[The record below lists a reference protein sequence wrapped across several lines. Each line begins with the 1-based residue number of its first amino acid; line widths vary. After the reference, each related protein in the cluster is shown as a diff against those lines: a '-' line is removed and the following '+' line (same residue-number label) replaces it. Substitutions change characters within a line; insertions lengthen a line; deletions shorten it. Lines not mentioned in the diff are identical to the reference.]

1 MPANALLLYHIL
13 PAMKILVIGDST
25 RTPELKSRFNENV
38 EADYFD
44 LDADFKH
51 IDFKKYDA
59 VFDLNLDENPENL
72 EAYLSLSGKIVVVS
86 AVKKQLAEMASYFGN
101 DVECILAGINAL
113 PTFLGRNKAEVSAYK
128 ESEIGALGDFFES
141 LNWDYHFVNDRV
153 GMVSPRIVCMIINE
167 AYYTLQ
173 EGTATAEDIDE
184 SMKLGTNYPKGPFQ
198 WAKEMGI
205 KEVYETLDALYLDTR
220 DERYK
225 ICPMLK
231 TEFLRN

>member
-1 MPANALLLYHIL
+1 
-13 PAMKILVIGDST
+13 
-25 RTPELKSRFNENV
+25 
-38 EADYFD
+38 D
-44 LDADFKH
+44 LDVDFKH

-72 EAYLSLSGKIVVVS
+72 EAYISLTGKIVVAS
-86 AVKKQLAEMASYFGN
+86 AVKKQLTEIASYFVN
-101 DVECILAGINAL
+101 DVQCVLAGINAL
-113 PTFLGRNKAEVSAYK
+113 PTFLSRSKAEVSAYMDSDK
-128 ESEIGALGDFFES
+128 NALGAFFQS
-141 LNWDYHFVNDRV
+141 LGWEYHFVNDRV

-167 AYYTLQ
+167 AFYTLQ

-198 WAKEMGI
+198 WANEMGI
-205 KEVYETLDALYLDTR
+205 KAVYETLDALYLDTR

-231 TEFLRN
+231 TAYLREN

>member
-1 MPANALLLYHIL
+1 
-13 PAMKILVIGDST
+13 MKILVIGDST
-25 RTPELKSRFNENV
+25 RTAELKTRLNNTV

-51 IDFKKYDA
+51 INFKKYDA

-72 EAYLSLSGKIVVVS
+72 EAYISLSGKIVIAS

-101 DVECILAGINAL
+101 DVQCILAGINAL
-113 PTFLGRNKAEVSAYK
+113 PTFLARNKAEISLYNDSDK
-128 ESEIGALGDFFES
+128 NALDSFFKS
-141 LNWDYHFVNDRV
+141 LDWEYHFVHDRV

-173 EGTATAEDIDE
+173 EGTATADDIDE

-205 KEVYETLDALYLDTR
+205 KEVYETLDALYNDTR

-225 ICPMLK
+225 ICPALK
-231 TEFLRN
+231 TAYLREA

>member
-1 MPANALLLYHIL
+1 
-13 PAMKILVIGDST
+13 MKILVIGNNI
-25 RTPELKSRFNENV
+25 RTAELKTRLNNSV

-44 LDADFKH
+44 EFVDFKH

-59 VFDLNLDENPENL
+59 VFDLNLDENPENM
-72 EAYLSLSGKIVVVS
+72 EAYIALAGKIVIGS

-101 DVECILAGINAL
+101 DVQCILSGINAL
-113 PTFLGRNKAEVSAYK
+113 PTFLSRNKAEVSAYK
-128 ESEIGALGDFFES
+128 DDEKNALGEFFKS
-141 LNWDYHFVNDRV
+141 LGWDYHFVQDRV

-173 EGTATAEDIDE
+173 EGTATADDIDE

-205 KEVYETLDALYLDTR
+205 KEVYETLDALYNDTR

-231 TEFLRN
+231 TEYLREG